1 MPLLY
6 ERNDITKMKTDAIVI
21 PANEELVQGSGTSTA
36 IYEAAGEDAL
46 EKACRMIGHCDMGR
60 AVITKGFNLPA
71 KYIIHAVCPRW
82 YDGESNEQVLLYSA
96 YTKSLEL
103 AAKYKLKSIAFP
115 LLSAGNYEY
124 PRDKAL
130 MVASQAIS
138 AFLMKNDMDVYIV
151 FYDSESVAT
160 GKKLSDFG
168 EHIDDEY
175 VEGKDEGYV
184 RRRRIAV
191 DHWKAGMAWQKSLDM
206 SELETDADM
215 SEKMVAKDNLE
226 KLLKAVEDPFSVKLK
241 QYVEKSG
248 KKKKDIYAGANMKK
262 KQFYALMSDSYITPR
277 KSTVLGLAVG
287 LELSLKDTKDL
298 LASAGYMFS
307 PSSGA
312 DIIVE
317 HFIRNRKY
325 SHGQINLAL
334 YENGFEESQIG
345 TIKHVK
351 TE

>member
-1 MPLLY
+1 MTAKATSRFFYTVSPAAMLKNSGAYGMP
-6 ERNDITKMKTDAIVI
+6 AIVI
-21 PANEELVQGSGTSTA
+21 MITA
-36 IYEAAGEDAL
+36 I
-46 EKACRMIGHCDMGR
+46 
-60 AVITKGFNLPA
+60 
-71 KYIIHAVCPRW
+71 
-82 YDGESNEQVLLYSA
+82 VL
-96 YTKSLEL
+96 
-103 AAKYKLKSIAFP
+103 P

-168 EHIDDEY
+168 ENIDDEY

-184 RRRRIAV
+184 RRSRIAV

-248 KKKKDIYAGANMKK
+248 KKKKDIFLIKVKK
-262 KQFYALMSDSYITPR
+262 
-277 KSTVLGLAVG
+277 
-287 LELSLKDTKDL
+287 
-298 LASAGYMFS
+298 
-307 PSSGA
+307 
-312 DIIVE
+312 
-317 HFIRNRKY
+317 
-325 SHGQINLAL
+325 
-334 YENGFEESQIG
+334 
-345 TIKHVK
+345 
-351 TE
+351 